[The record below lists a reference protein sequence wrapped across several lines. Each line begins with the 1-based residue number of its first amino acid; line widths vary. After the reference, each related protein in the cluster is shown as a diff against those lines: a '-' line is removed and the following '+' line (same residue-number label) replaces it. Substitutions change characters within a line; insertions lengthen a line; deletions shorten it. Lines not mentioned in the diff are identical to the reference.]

1 MDSKRKR
8 IVILGGGFAG
18 LRFLYNVNRDLRD
31 LIDITLIDERSTSLE
46 KPSLPEVAL
55 SGKDVSLVQINF
67 ESIIKG
73 ENLHFL
79 NQSAMDIDAE
89 NNRVTMRDGSTID
102 YDYLVIATG
111 AVKDYDAVKGYRNHG
126 YSVCDDVEAPKL
138 WGALKKFK
146 GGNVVIGSAKTEW
159 DPETTDIR
167 LAAPC
172 EGPIGEIMF
181 MIDYYLRQHG
191 LREKSTINVFSPGE
205 IFFEDVG
212 ENVQSR
218 ISPLIKSHE
227 INVFTEKIL
236 VEITEKGVKFEDGT
250 FMDSDLSIIIPPYS
264 GTDIIKRSKLGD
276 RYGFIRTND
285 EMRVPGFSNIFVVGD
300 TNSNSM
306 PKLGH
311 IATMQ
316 ADVAASSLAKELT
329 GSGYVRELKPEI
341 FCIMNRGGS
350 EATLILSD
358 TIFGGKTDMTLDGPV
373 AHTMKIGFDSYYY
386 YTRGHMPPEFLQS
399 SLEKFLKSMR

>member
-18 LRFLYNVNRDLRD
+18 LRFLYDVNRDLGD
-31 LIDITLIDERSTSLE
+31 TVDVTLIDERSTSLE

-55 SGKDVSLVQINF
+55 SGKDVSLVQIKF
-67 ESIIKG
+67 ESIVKG

-79 NQSAMDIDAE
+79 NQSAVNIDAE
-89 NNRVTMRDGSTID
+89 KNKVTMGDGSSLE

-111 AVKDYDAVKGYRNHG
+111 AVKDYDAVSGYRSYG

-138 WGALKKFK
+138 WEALKNFK
-146 GGNVVIGSAKTEW
+146 GGKIVIGSAKTEW

-191 LREKSTINVFSPGE
+191 LREKSTITVFSPGE

-212 ENVQSR
+212 ENVHSK
-218 ISPLIKSHE
+218 IGPLIKNHE
-227 INVFTEKIL
+227 INVFTKKIL

-250 FMDSDLSIIIPPYS
+250 SMDSDLSIIIPPYS
-264 GTDIIKRSKLGD
+264 GTDIIKKSKLGD
-276 RYGFIRTND
+276 GFGFIRTNN
-285 EMRVPGFSNIFVVGD
+285 EMRVPEFSNIFVVGD
-300 TNSNSM
+300 TNANSM

-316 ADVAASSLAKELT
+316 ADVAASSLVRELT
-329 GSGYVRELKPEI
+329 GRGDVKELRPEI

-350 EATLILSD
+350 DATLILSD
-358 TIFGGKTDMTLDGPV
+358 AIFGGKTDLTIDGPV

-399 SLEKFLKSMR
+399 SLEKFLKSLK